1 VQRRRAR
8 ASVVG
13 ILAVV
18 CVLAASGCGGS
29 HAASTTSPP
38 TTPATTTQN
47 QSTQRLIDALQPP
60 KATVL
65 EPGASVT
72 ISKAVLQ
79 AKGWQVACVA
89 KGHRVTAEAVRGQ
102 RTGDLRKNQ
111 KGAREIIGPPKAGS
125 PSIWV
130 AHIAA
135 GAIVVSCR

>member
-1 VQRRRAR
+1 
-8 ASVVG
+8 
-13 ILAVV
+13 V
-18 CVLAASGCGGS
+18 CALAASGCGGS
-29 HAASTTSPP
+29 HAASTTTSGQ
-38 TTPATTTQN
+38 TATATTSQN
-47 QSTQRLIDALQPP
+47 QSTQKLIDALQPP

-65 EPGASVT
+65 KPGASVT
-72 ISKAVLQ
+72 ISQAVLK

-130 AHIAA
+130 AHIAN
-135 GAIVVSCR
+135 GAIVISCR